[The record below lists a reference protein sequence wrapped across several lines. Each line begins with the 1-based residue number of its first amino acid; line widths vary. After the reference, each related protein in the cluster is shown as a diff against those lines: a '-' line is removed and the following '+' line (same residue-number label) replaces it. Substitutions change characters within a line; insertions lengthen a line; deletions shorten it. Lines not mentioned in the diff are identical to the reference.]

1 MTIGI
6 KSRTY
11 LLLVLG
17 ITLLGTTGCKDKQET
32 DYEVKV
38 TPGEPTEPAP
48 VAAAPLEGDTIELRV
63 LDLKGI
69 EMLVESHR
77 GKVVV
82 LDYWSTSC
90 PPCIAEF
97 PNLVALDEKY
107 TDDKLVCISVS
118 LDYFGS
124 KKKGPEDYKPEI
136 LLYLEK
142 FQAKFDNIIAAE
154 DTDTMLEKLKLGSP
168 PAVFVYAASGELAK
182 RFDNESAL
190 AEAEAFTYKDVNK
203 VVAALM
209 AAAEQADE

>member
-1 MTIGI
+1 MAIGI
-6 KSRTY
+6 KLPTC
-11 LLLVLG
+11 LLFVLG
-17 ITLLGTTGCKDKQET
+17 VTLLGTTGCQDKQET

-38 TPGEPTEPAP
+38 TPGTPTAP
-48 VAAAPLEGDTIELRV
+48 IAAAPVEGDTIELRV
-63 LDLKGI
+63 LDQKGI

-118 LDYFGS
+118 LDYLGL

-136 LLYLEK
+136 MLYLEK
-142 FQAKFDNIIAAE
+142 FKAKFDNIIAAE
-154 DTDTMLEKLKLGSP
+154 DSDTMLAKLKLGSP

-182 RFDNESAL
+182 RFDNESAMS
-190 AEAEAFTYKDVNK
+190 EEEAFTYEDVNK
-203 VVAALM
+203 VVDELM
-209 AAAEQADE
+209 GEGEGAGE